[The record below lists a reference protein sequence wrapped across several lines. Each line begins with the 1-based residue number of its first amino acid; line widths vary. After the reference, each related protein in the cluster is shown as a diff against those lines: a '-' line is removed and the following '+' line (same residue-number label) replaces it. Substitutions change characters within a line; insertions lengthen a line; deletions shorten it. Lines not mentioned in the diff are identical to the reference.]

1 MTRSADYF
9 SLNPQTLYAVLSY
22 KFPTTKTA
30 KRVSSA
36 GVLRTIIIVVMSTST
51 TSGGR
56 RASVDK
62 RRISTKIALVFDVV
76 VVVVSVGRAISLRAE
91 KFFVGREIRR
101 FLKRRT
107 RHSTKTRKLR
117 FSRTPRATTHEHRC
131 TPLLPRRQH
140 IFRQS
145 NYLTHCKVPIV
156 KTVRSLT
163 KRIAVKTIFSSAL
176 CLRGRESGPVRTV
189 WAVIIRKARN
199 ILRNS
204 KRYCKTQLYGLITFF
219 FFCCV

>member
-1 MTRSADYF
+1 MTRSADYS

-56 RASVDK
+56 RASADK
-62 RRISTKIALVFDVV
+62 RRISTKIALVFDV

-107 RHSTKTRKLR
+107 RHSTKTRKLW

-145 NYLTHCKVPIV
+145 NYFTHCKVPIV

-163 KRIAVKTIFSSAL
+163 
-176 CLRGRESGPVRTV
+176 
-189 WAVIIRKARN
+189 
-199 ILRNS
+199 
-204 KRYCKTQLYGLITFF
+204 
-219 FFCCV
+219 